1 MNKQKFVQYLRTP
14 AKLDQQSLTELE
26 TLISEFPYFQ
36 NARTLLAKGSKQS
49 KSKKSAQY
57 IGTAAVYATDRALLK
72 RYINDQLIFLNPLE
86 VHESHEADLERDLT
100 DTIKTSRI
108 VSAHVKQTSAEEKAP
123 PKKKPITRPKPEID
137 AAEEK
142 PANES
147 LNTEAT
153 PTAPSSDLDHIID
166 ELYRD
171 MEELKVN
178 RAKFQKIENQLAEE
192 EAVDNAVKKATDKVS
207 KKDDPQDSS
216 DKAPEEGLNTIE
228 ADAQLEDA
236 KEVPETNQE
245 KVTGTPEATEDD
257 IAQPSDEKTEPKP
270 LKKASESR
278 SARRVSQI
286 EPEEPKAPKKKA
298 PKKTTSRKDTT
309 KKAASEKKSTDKQ
322 ATKKSAAPKTGK
334 TKTTTKKDTAK
345 KTTGKKSSGKT
356 TKSTKSTKEDSGKKE
371 DKSDRKNHQDEI
383 ITNFIKVNPSIS
395 PGDSKAPRSEE
406 DLSGNSTE
414 LHPDIASEY
423 LAEIYLEQGRTER
436 AIQIYESLMVRI
448 PEKSVYFADIIK
460 KLNEEK

>member
-1 MNKQKFVQYLRTP
+1 MNKQKFVEYLRTP
-14 AKLDQQSLTELE
+14 AKLDQKTLAELE
-26 TLISEFPYFQ
+26 EVVNEFPYFQ
-36 NARTLLAKGSKQS
+36 NARTLLAKGSKQN
-49 KSKKSAQY
+49 KSKKSASL
-57 IGTAAVYATDRALLK
+57 IGTAALYATDRALLK

-86 VHESHEADLERDLT
+86 VHESHEPEREIDLT
-100 DTIKTSRI
+100 DNIKSNRI
-108 VSAHVKQTSAEEKAP
+108 VSAHVKQTSSEEKAP
-123 PKKKPITRPKPEID
+123 PKKKPIMRPQPE
-137 AAEEK
+137 AKEPAPETPLANPEE
-142 PANES
+142 
-147 LNTEAT
+147 T

-192 EAVDNAVKKATDKVS
+192 EEFDNAVKKATDKAS
-207 KKDDPQDSS
+207 KKEGTKEE
-216 DKAPEEGLNTIE
+216 KAQSGKQATEKHEATAAETEEAKEDVKPEEK
-228 ADAQLEDA
+228 A
-236 KEVPETNQE
+236 K
-245 KVTGTPEATEDD
+245 
-257 IAQPSDEKTEPKP
+257 SEKTEPTSDSIETGP

-278 SARRVSQI
+278 SARRISSI
-286 EPEEPKAPKKKA
+286 EPEEEDKAEPKKKTTKKTA
-298 PKKTTSRKDTT
+298 TKKTTP
-309 KKAASEKKSTDKQ
+309 
-322 ATKKSAAPKTGK
+322 KKSAAKKSTSAKPTGK
-334 TKTTTKKDTAK
+334 SA
-345 KTTGKKSSGKT
+345 T
-356 TKSTKSTKEDSGKKE
+356 TKSTSKKDTSKKSTGKSTSTSKPGSPSKTDKKGDGEKKE
-371 DKSDRKNHQDEI
+371 DKGDRKSHQDEI

-395 PGDSKAPRSEE
+395 PGDSNAPRPTNSV